1 MLIEVR
7 FDSVF
12 KVSCFVDI
20 FKLKIVIFLLLLSAF
35 KIMFIIK
42 LVLFI
47 DGFVFIMIKFFLL
60 KLFV

>member
-7 FDSVF
+7 FDNVF

-20 FKLKIVIFLLLLSAF
+20 FKLKIVIFLLLLSVV